1 MIVAFLI
8 KLMSRIYM
16 KQNINI
22 LLKHTKNGVEN
33 LKDPK
38 PFIVYLNNMQD
49 ASKNTTQ
56 TENVM
61 Y

>member
-1 MIVAFLI
+1 MIIAFLI
-8 KLMSRIYM
+8 KPMPRIYM

-22 LLKHTKNGVEN
+22 LLKHTKNGVAN